1 MATFK
6 QICVVIIISLLPL
19 VIQKLRVIIFR
30 CFSFNLAIHGMNYG
44 DWSNLLAFYFLYIRK
59 TKKTVCSWS
68 MEKHVRACDQIW
80 RRSMLIHIDRRVIS
94 ETRICEV
101 GSQISGSRYFSRIN
115 GRVLIL
121 EAKSIFSSIDHL
133 LEKKKKERRKY
144 ICKYIYV
151 FLFFFLNANMYLNVE
166 SYFIFY

>member
-19 VIQKLRVIIFR
+19 VIQKLRVIIFQR

-151 FLFFFLNANMYLNVE
+151 FLFFF
-166 SYFIFY
+166 

>member
-1 MATFK
+1 
-6 QICVVIIISLLPL
+6 
-19 VIQKLRVIIFR
+19 
-30 CFSFNLAIHGMNYG
+30 
-44 DWSNLLAFYFLYIRK
+44 
-59 TKKTVCSWS
+59 
-68 MEKHVRACDQIW
+68 
-80 RRSMLIHIDRRVIS
+80 MLIHIDRRVIS

-133 LEKKKKERRKY
+133 LEKKKKRTKKVYLQVYLR
-144 ICKYIYV
+144 IS
-151 FLFFFLNANMYLNVE
+151 FFFFLNANMYLNVE

>member
-1 MATFK
+1 
-6 QICVVIIISLLPL
+6 
-19 VIQKLRVIIFR
+19 
-30 CFSFNLAIHGMNYG
+30 
-44 DWSNLLAFYFLYIRK
+44 
-59 TKKTVCSWS
+59 

-151 FLFFFLNANMYLNVE
+151 FLFFF
-166 SYFIFY
+166 F